1 MAAMGNVV
9 DLVAVGRASA
19 ALARWWQDF
28 LADPAAAG
36 EHLGQLEE
44 ARHHLQALGPL
55 PGRLGR
61 AVAVVV
67 GGGAP
72 TAKESVDAIAL
83 LAAVANWPAARAP
96 ETTRQ
101 LPRRSA
107 PRQPRARSREAL
119 SAQQPSLPGM

>member
-1 MAAMGNVV
+1 MDNVV

-19 ALARWWQDF
+19 GLARWWQDF

-61 AVAVVV
+61 AVAVVI
-67 GGGAP
+67 GGGGP

-83 LAAVANWPAARAP
+83 LATVANWPGAQAP

-101 LPRRSA
+101 LP
-107 PRQPRARSREAL
+107 PRVASERLRAGSRGA
-119 SAQQPSLPGM
+119 SNAQQPSLPGM